1 MKYHYFFRPAEIM
14 PFPVEPLYSS
24 ESRLAA
30 PLAIRLPERH
40 VTCPGRESEY
50 GQRKYR
56 AIHSRK
62 REFGRLSR
70 FAEIEFA
77 SLILIE
83 VGHAEDRPNTD
94 IWYSQV
100 LIL

>member
-40 VTCPGRESEY
+40 VTCPGRESD
-50 GQRKYR
+50 
-56 AIHSRK
+56 AVS
-62 REFGRLSR
+62 
-70 FAEIEFA
+70 A
-77 SLILIE
+77 
-83 VGHAEDRPNTD
+83 NTG
-94 IWYSQV
+94 
-100 LIL
+100 